1 MKKTI
6 RLILASALSLFMVNA
21 TVAAE
26 VKVAVGLALPP
37 YIIEESNN
45 GIEVDILRQ
54 SLLYSGNTVKLVF
67 LPFVR
72 VPWSIGVGHADAA
85 LTVNE
90 SSAVK
95 DVCYS
100 DSHISYQNV
109 AVSLKS
115 RNIKVTS
122 LADLSNLSVVAF
134 QNATTYMGADFA
146 AMARNNGKYVEC
158 AHQDG
163 QVKMLFSMR
172 ADVVI
177 IDINIFKY
185 LRQQLQAMG
194 DNVSA
199 EVAIHEIFAPTPYRV
214 AFKSKAL
221 CDAFNDGLKKLKSDG
236 KYNAIVEKYIK

>member
-1 MKKTI
+1 
-6 RLILASALSLFMVNA
+6 
-21 TVAAE
+21 
-26 VKVAVGLALPP
+26 
-37 YIIEESNN
+37 
-45 GIEVDILRQ
+45 
-54 SLLYSGNTVKLVF
+54 
-67 LPFVR
+67 
-72 VPWSIGVGHADAA
+72 
-85 LTVNE
+85 
-90 SSAVK
+90 
-95 DVCYS
+95 
-100 DSHISYQNV
+100 
-109 AVSLKS
+109 
-115 RNIKVTS
+115 
-122 LADLSNLSVVAF
+122 
-134 QNATTYMGADFA
+134 
-146 AMARNNGKYVEC
+146 MARNNGKYVEF

>member
-37 YIIEESNN
+37 YVVEESNN

-54 SLLYSGNTVKLVF
+54 SLLYSGNTIKLFF
-67 LPFVR
+67 LPFAR
-72 VPWSIGVGHADAA
+72 VPWSIGSGYADAA
-85 LTVNE
+85 LTINE
-90 SSAVK
+90 SSALK

-146 AMARNNGKYVEC
+146 AMARNNGKYVEF